1 MLNINKRVFHA
12 SLMGLLAGMLSLGYA
27 QTNQAASP
35 TDSSGAVNPVR
46 QGPVLTLDSI
56 LVSIEASN
64 PLLQAYSSRAE
75 ALRQTAEGARSWMA
89 PMVGGGTFM
98 MAYPRSIIME
108 ERDKGA
114 VMLSGEQAIPN
125 PAKQRAQVAYQR
137 SKAAIEEA
145 GRAVSFNQLR
155 AQAKALYYDWLVAEQ
170 KRSVLLENQRILGI
184 MKKLADIRYPYA
196 QGSLGNIYKAQGRLY
211 ELDNMLLM
219 TEAEINQKRIG
230 LNTLMNRPKDVLF
243 TIDTARKA
251 VAPLE
256 ASSALLPDTSLLAGT
271 RSDIRR
277 MDQTIRSMA
286 YGIQAQKAERRPE
299 FRFRFDHMS
308 PLDRMMPNQFT
319 AMGMVTIPIAPWS
332 SRMYKAEIKGMTY
345 EIQAMQQERAAMLNE
360 TQGML
365 ASMATEI
372 QTMMRQLDNYQQRVI
387 PALRKN
393 YQTLMIAYEQNKE
406 QLPVV
411 IDGWETLN
419 MTQMDY
425 LTRLQEYYRMI
436 VTYERELEK

>member
-1 MLNINKRVFHA
+1 M
-12 SLMGLLAGMLSLGYA
+12 
-27 QTNQAASP
+27 
-35 TDSSGAVNPVR
+35 
-46 QGPVLTLDSI
+46 LTLDSI
-56 LVSIEASN
+56 LIRIEASN
-64 PLLQAYSSRAE
+64 PLLQVYSSRAE

-114 VMLSGEQAIPN
+114 MMLSGEQAIPN

-155 AQAKALYYDWLVAEQ
+155 AQAKGLYYDWLVAEQ
-170 KRSVLLENQRILGI
+170 KRSVLLENQRILQT

-196 QGSLGNIYKAQGRLY
+196 QGSLSNIYKAQGRLY

-219 TEAEINQKRIG
+219 TEAEIDQKRIG
-230 LNTLMNRPKDVLF
+230 LNTLMNQPKDTRF
-243 TIDTARKA
+243 TIDTIRK
-251 VAPLE
+251 VVGPPE
-256 ASSALLPDTSLLAGT
+256 AGFTLLPDTSLLAGS

-277 MDQTIRSMA
+277 MDQTIRSMT
-286 YGIQAQKAERRPE
+286 YGILAQKAERRPE
-299 FRFRFDHMS
+299 FRIRFDHMS
-308 PLDRMMPNQFT
+308 PLDKMMPNQFT

-332 SRMYKAEIKGMTY
+332 SRMYKAEIKGMNY

-372 QTMMRQLDNYQQRVI
+372 RTMLRLLDNYQQRVI

-425 LTRLQEYYRMI
+425 LTRLQEYYRMM